1 MEDSGDDGRS
11 IFESELR
18 EMRAQLQHIYAFVK
32 SLEAKQNS
40 APALSYHPG
49 VVKKYLESVE
59 RQCCF
64 IHSL

>member
-49 VVKKYLESVE
+49 VVKK
-59 RQCCF
+59 
-64 IHSL
+64 